1 MKFQVDILWSL
12 PVPCSNLRGFTSVDC
27 SFSNQNS
34 VVQITNQF
42 FFSTS
47 VPYIDVISFT
57 RTSGIIFGRT
67 KLMNVSRFSH
77 LYRASRRRHGEV
89 LIGLLWPSGP
99 HKVHL
104 LQQVGNRLEPRL
116 IVGSQCVEAIL
127 QPLGVMLVEQ
137 QLLLTFTG
145 R

>member
-1 MKFQVDILWSL
+1 
-12 PVPCSNLRGFTSVDC
+12 
-27 SFSNQNS
+27 
-34 VVQITNQF
+34 
-42 FFSTS
+42 
-47 VPYIDVISFT
+47 
-57 RTSGIIFGRT
+57 
-67 KLMNVSRFSH
+67 MNVSRFSH

>member
-1 MKFQVDILWSL
+1 M
-12 PVPCSNLRGFTSVDC
+12 PCSNLRGFTSVDC

-34 VVQITNQF
+34 VLQLTNQF
-42 FFSTS
+42 FFFFFN
-47 VPYIDVISFT
+47 ICALHRCNISFT

-89 LIGLLWPSGP
+89 LIGLLWRSGP

-127 QPLGVMLVEQ
+127 QPLSVMLVEQ